1 MNFSLI
7 TRFEGFPLLQDF
19 EEEGEW
25 CDKKLTVCTAII
37 WTKDPRI
44 LTSLQKKHKALEDEM
59 VGRHNKFLS
68 DPWYLNADPVRA
80 EDMEVRGK
88 KFD

>member
-1 MNFSLI
+1 M
-7 TRFEGFPLLQDF
+7 QDF
-19 EEEGEW
+19 EEEGQW
-25 CDKKLTVCTAII
+25 CDEKLAVCSANVTA
-37 WTKDPRI
+37 KDLRA
-44 LTSLQKKHKALEDEM
+44 LTSLQQKHKALEDEM

-80 EDMEVRGK
+80 EDMEKLVPMEVRGK